1 MGLTSVSK
9 QLFSLLLCLLLNNRL
24 QYSPPF
30 LLAAI
35 LEKSENTENT
45 SDVSNVIRDE
55 YIWLLGKYRHCIMIL
70 TILLMYRIHSWD
82 KIHMVNFKYRIHTNT
97 YSDYIQLIRL
107 SNFLSWKKLKLD
119 GKWQNPITIGK
130 KILRKCVLSSSF
142 YYLEVV
148 LLFVCWKVAIQ
159 PSKDEERRSQ
169 H

>member
-9 QLFSLLLCLLLNNRL
+9 QLFFLLLCLLLNNRL

-45 SDVSNVIRDE
+45 SDVSNVIRE
-55 YIWLLGKYRHCIMIL
+55 YIWLLGKYRHCIMPSN
-70 TILLMYRIHSWD
+70 TADVSDTFMRQ
-82 KIHMVNFKYRIHTNT
+82 HTYGEFQIQNT
-97 YSDYIQLIRL
+97 YWDYIQLIRL
-107 SNFLSWKKLKLD
+107 SNFLSWKLKLD

-130 KILRKCVLSSSF
+130 KILRKCVLSSF

-148 LLFVCWKVAIQ
+148 LLFVWKVAIQ